1 MLPVEKMAQK
11 ILRRHKIL
19 PPYNLQE
26 LVSIYGDISYYPFPI
41 DADGITIGIGE
52 TKKPQILI
60 NSTKAEIR
68 QRFTLAH
75 ELGHIIIPWHTGT
88 IVSHCDGMA
97 GEFEYR
103 TMESEANKFAAEL
116 LMPTDWLTSEFQSG
130 KKFGDYVNSIIE
142 RSQVSRDAALIKIHS
157 VIDVPLLTVRID
169 DLGNVSGN
177 PFLSGSA
184 PRSAD
189 LQGKNVFFSDIF
201 STSISSDVFTINDK
215 LYKYWLFSSEHL
227 EDKDGR
233 DWREILSCI
242 LEETGCGD
250 IQQSINAVL
259 PAHFQKHKQKN
270 IDEISSAVIRAY
282 DGRERFARVVAHPLF
297 KQYVIKRIKELKLKK
312 QL

>member
-11 ILRRHKIL
+11 ILRRNKVF
-19 PPYNLQE
+19 PPYDLQE
-26 LVSIYGDISYYPFPI
+26 IVSIYGDVSYYPFPF
-41 DADGITIGIGE
+41 DADGITIGIGKS
-52 TKKPQILI
+52 KKPQILI

-103 TMESEANKFAAEL
+103 AMEAEANKFAAEL
-116 LMPTDWLTSEFQSG
+116 LMPTDWLSSEFESYNN
-130 KKFGDYVNSIIE
+130 FGDYVNNIIE
-142 RSQVSRDAALIKIHS
+142 KSKVSRDAALIKIHS
-157 VIDVPLLTVRID
+157 AITASLVTVQID
-169 DLGNVSGN
+169 DLGNVIGS
-177 PFLSGSA
+177 PFYSEGA

-189 LQGKNVFFSDIF
+189 MQGKNVFFTDIF
-201 STSISSDVFTINDK
+201 STSTESEIFKINDK
-215 LYKYWLFSSEHL
+215 LYKYWTFSSESL
-227 EDKDGR
+227 EDKDDR

-242 LEETGCGD
+242 LEETGCQD

-259 PAHFQKHKQKN
+259 PAHFQKHKQKT
-270 IDEISSAVIRAY
+270 IDEISSLVMRAY
-282 DGRERFARVVAHPLF
+282 DGRERFSLVIAHPLF

-312 QL
+312 